1 VQHVSVLDARPQAVV
16 NDSADFY
23 PAKVVSKPWGREMIF
38 AEIDDLYVGKVLYVD
53 AGESLSLQLHNEKT
67 ETICVIAGRG
77 RLEFG
82 ADPAALERAAF
93 GPGDVVH
100 LPAGVLH
107 RLSAEEDLVV
117 AEVSTAFSGWR
128 DDVVRVD
135 DRYGRSGTTAP

>member
-1 VQHVSVLDARPQAVV
+1 MNQESVSR
-16 NDSADFY
+16 SADLH
-23 PAKVVSKPWGREMIF
+23 PAEFVSKPWGREMIF
-38 AEIDDLYVGKVLYVD
+38 AEIDDLYVGKVLYVNP
-53 AGESLSLQLHNEKT
+53 GESLSLQLHNQKT
-67 ETICVIAGRG
+67 ETIGVIAGRG

-82 ADPAALERAAF
+82 TDPAALESAAF

-107 RLSAEEDLVV
+107 RLIAEDALVL

-128 DDVVRVD
+128 NDIVRLD